1 MESSQK
7 PNEQQAAI
15 FQFFTEIDIIKQLSS
30 ALFNKTLP
38 DGLHVSHFAV
48 ISHLVRMGDGK
59 TPLEIASA
67 MQVTKATMT
76 HTLNVLQKRN
86 LIEVRA
92 NPSDGRS
99 KQVFLT
105 PAGQQFFSK
114 AIGMVT
120 AAYQPILAKCDV
132 PQLLATLP
140 ALQALRKILDENR

>member
-1 MESSQK
+1 MSDPHK

-30 ALFNKTLP
+30 ALLNKTLP
-38 DGLHVSHFAV
+38 DGVHVSHFAV
-48 ISHLVRMGDGK
+48 ISHLMRMGDGK
-59 TPLEIASA
+59 TPAEITSV

-92 NPSDGRS
+92 NPDDGRS
-99 KQVFLT
+99 KQVYLT
-105 PAGQQFFSK
+105 PAGRQFFGK
-114 AIGMVT
+114 AIAMVA
-120 AAYQPILAKCDV
+120 AAYQPIMAKCDV

-140 ALQALRKILDENR
+140 ALQALRKVLDENR

>member
-1 MESSQK
+1 LKKPQK
-7 PNEQQAAI
+7 PSEQQAAI

-30 ALFNKTLP
+30 ALLNKTLP

-59 TPLEIASA
+59 TPLEIANV

-76 HTLNVLQKRN
+76 HTLNVLQKRK

-92 NPSDGRS
+92 NPKDGRS

-105 PAGQQFFSK
+105 PAGQQFFGK
-114 AIGMVT
+114 AIGMVI

-132 PQLLATLP
+132 PQLLSTLP

>member
-1 MESSQK
+1 METPQK

-48 ISHLVRMGDGK
+48 ISHLMRMGDGK
-59 TPLEIASA
+59 TPVEITSV

-86 LIEVRA
+86 LIDVRA
-92 NPSDGRS
+92 NPDDGRS
-99 KQVFLT
+99 KLVFLT
-105 PAGQQFFSK
+105 PAGKQFFGK
-114 AIGMVT
+114 AIGMVA
-120 AAYQPILAKCDV
+120 AAYQPILAKCDI